1 MQVGRI
7 PLNSLPKVVFGVFL
21 SKDRCCPSGAYTVE
35 RASGG
40 LLQSIFLKAEVEQ
53 MGRIPLNGL
62 LAVFFEALSQQLA
75 RRRMMSKWGVYR
87 LIHVLR
93 LLNPTLKFSVAA
105 FGAKAHVAK
114 LGRIPMIPLLKTTR
128 STSQAFC
135 WSSLRKGACCQS
147 GAYTVES
154 AS

>member
-1 MQVGRI
+1 
-7 PLNSLPKVVFGVFL
+7 
-21 SKDRCCPSGAYTVE
+21 
-35 RASGG
+35 
-40 LLQSIFLKAEVEQ
+40 
-53 MGRIPLNGL
+53 MGRIPLDGL

-87 LIHVLR
+87 LIRVLR
-93 LLNPTLKFSVAA
+93 LLNPPLKFSVAA

-128 STSQAFC
+128 STSQVFC

-147 GAYTVES
+147 GAYTVEI
-154 AS
+154 AF

>member
-1 MQVGRI
+1 MGRI
-7 PLNSLPKVVFGVFL
+7 PFN
-21 SKDRCCPSGAYTVE
+21 
-35 RASGG
+35 G
-40 LLQSIFLKAEVEQ
+40 LLAVFSKALSLKAEVEQ

-62 LAVFFEALSQQLA
+62 LAVFFEALSPQLA
-75 RRRMMSKWGVYR
+75 RRRMLSKWGVYR
-87 LIHVLR
+87 LIRVLR
-93 LLNPTLKFSVAA
+93 LLNPPLKFFVAA

-128 STSQAFC
+128 SISQILC
-135 WSSLRKGACCQS
+135 WSSSHKGACCQS